1 MNHLF
6 KGQKQEAVGEYVP
19 ISFYQGGK
27 VFLNSFPSEF
37 LCSSRWPK
45 LSTWATLGEEG
56 IGKVGVWQRVMG
68 VLGLA

>member
-1 MNHLF
+1 MNHLS
-6 KGQKQEAVGEYVP
+6 KGQKQEAMGEYVHF
-19 ISFYQGGK
+19 SFYQGGK

-37 LCSSRWPK
+37 LCRSRWPK

-56 IGKVGVWQRVMG
+56 IEKVGVWQRVMG